1 MKAFAVVVYDST
13 VNRDVRIPG
22 YNGDARYTYYPAQHE
37 TTGEWLDRHL
47 LVFYCDDEPSA
58 DALASRLA
66 TIHPGRSYGVVKTN
80 KVYQCAAGPV
90 AVSRWTDRGLV
101 PA

>member
-1 MKAFAVVVYDST
+1 MKAFAVVNYDAS
-13 VNRDVRIPG
+13 VNRDMRIPG
-22 YNGDARYTYYPAQHE
+22 YNGDNRHAFYPIQNEAV
-37 TTGEWLDRHL
+37 GEGLDRHL
-47 LVFYCDDEPSA
+47 LVYYCDDEPSA

-66 TIHPGRSYGVVKTN
+66 AIHPGRSYSVVKTS
-80 KVYQCAAGPV
+80 KVYQCPAGPV